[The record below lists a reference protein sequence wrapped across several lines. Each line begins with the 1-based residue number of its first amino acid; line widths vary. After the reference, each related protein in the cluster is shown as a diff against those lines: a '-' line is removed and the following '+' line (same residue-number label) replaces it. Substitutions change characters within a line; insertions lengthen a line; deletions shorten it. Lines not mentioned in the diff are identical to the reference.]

1 MGISSDVTEH
11 YMKCTICQQ
20 AKLPKPA
27 KAPLMSL
34 PVGSPW
40 EMLQLAVDVLEVPL
54 PTNGNRYSLA
64 ETQGISS
71 LQSLRILRKVHIND
85 GMMNLW

>member
-1 MGISSDVTEH
+1 MTKLCLNAYWMGISSDVAEH

-20 AKLPKPA
+20 AKLPTPA

-54 PTNGNRYSLA
+54 PRNGNHYSLA

-71 LQSLRILRKVHIND
+71 LQSL
-85 GMMNLW
+85 